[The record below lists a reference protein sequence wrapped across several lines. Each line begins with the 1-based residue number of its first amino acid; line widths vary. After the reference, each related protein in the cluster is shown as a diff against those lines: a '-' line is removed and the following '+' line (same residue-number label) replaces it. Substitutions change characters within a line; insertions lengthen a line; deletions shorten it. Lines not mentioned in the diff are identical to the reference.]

1 MVFGP
6 SQVEQSA
13 PRIDPSEFLRRVMEA
28 HVAGQR
34 SSEEEQQT
42 FLEDAKIVFERV
54 DGVQQVGSGWS
65 ALCPAH
71 DDQRSSLSVAI
82 GGRGKTLVTCHAG
95 CSTQQIVTAA
105 GMRIADLYPPVVATY
120 TYCDENGTLLYEV
133 IRDEARNFRQRH
145 PTVTAGGS
153 G

>member
-1 MVFGP
+1 MIP
-6 SQVEQSA
+6 AILS
-13 PRIDPSEFLRRVMEA
+13 RL
-28 HVAGQR
+28 H
-34 SSEEEQQT
+34 
-42 FLEDAKIVFERV
+42 
-54 DGVQQVGSGWS
+54 GVQQVGSGWS

-82 GGRGKTLVTCHAG
+82 GDRGKTLVTCHAG

-133 IRDEARNFRQRH
+133 IRDEAKNFRQRY

-153 G
+153 GRRASGRSSIAYPSFKGTAGCSTETVARGRFSQGLGHRLQSCRHP